1 MKNLKKNLVCLLVA
15 VFFISSFCINSFN
28 NTTLADDSEKNPWI
42 TSDLLDYAPGALV
55 NLNGGNWNGD
65 EEVKISIKD
74 NSSSE
79 QKWSLEKVVKVTDE
93 GTIEFQ
99 FNLPKEYIKNYK
111 VTATGLTTGHVATT
125 TFLDSAGSYS
135 LDFSAYDPNY
145 YNFKLPR
152 DYPIPPSGRA
162 ADPMPGANGTYTP
175 LNSLEP
181 RNLALG
187 QIIPFEVEI
196 TVKGSTSPENGVI
209 NFSCLWSTT
218 TTSGS
223 NFGFDQNYMVFAAFV
238 DYSDPRSVDYGVPAS
253 ASIVSS
259 TMSGSNI
266 KGDFRV
272 TGLENN
278 DKIIVEMWVV
288 LKTQLPSNVSGNVQT
303 TLDSAQTASGE
314 KINTGAQTVPLNQTS
329 KFTTEIADVD
339 VVKTDNPD
347 PLYTGDTL
355 TYSIKVTNNSST
367 VVANGIVV
375 TDTLD
380 PKVTFVSATDGGT
393 LSGGIIT
400 WPAFALETS
409 TQKTFTVTVKV
420 NSDAPTGNFP
430 GTSPATGSATAT
442 RLPNVDI
449 SNIVKFTMITQ
460 DSNYNNNVWQEP
472 TNVLPRISVT
482 AYKVWVGGPIIN
494 HQPVN
499 LTLYRQVGSNA
510 PQEVTGVTPIISPA
524 VGPNDRFTYI
534 WTGLPMYNSSFQPY
548 IYTVNEVVVPTNY
561 SKTITAN
568 NTITNTY
575 KPSLAITKVY
585 GTTPLQGAVFQLYMG
600 NSSGPTGT
608 ALASITTGGDG
619 KGNFGNL
626 LDGTYWLVETKPP
639 TGYKWSENIGPF
651 IVANGTIVGPTG
663 YTLVQNEEVG
673 KYNLFV
679 QNEPIRE
686 LPATGGIGRI
696 PFTIGG
702 IGLVMVAIYLRK
714 VNKYNS
720 KDI

>member
-1 MKNLKKNLVCLLVA
+1 MKNLKKNIVCFIVA
-15 VFFISSFCINSFN
+15 VFFISSSYINLFN
-28 NTTLADDSEKNPWI
+28 RTILADDSVNSPWI
-42 TSDLLDYAPGALV
+42 NSDALDYVPGALV
-55 NLNGGNWNGD
+55 NLNGGNWKGD
-65 EEVKISIKD
+65 EEVKISIEGI
-74 NSSSE
+74 SE
-79 QKWSLEKVVKVTDE
+79 KKWSIEKRVEVTTE
-93 GTIEFQ
+93 GAIVFQ

-111 VTATGLTTGHVATT
+111 VTATGVTTGHVATT
-125 TFLDSAGSYS
+125 TFSDSAGSYS

-145 YNFKLPR
+145 YNFKLPK
-152 DYPIPPSGRA
+152 DYPTPPSGRA

-196 TVKGSTSPENGVI
+196 TVKGSTSPESGVI

-272 TGLENN
+272 SGLENN

-288 LKTQLPSNVSGNVQT
+288 LKPQLPNNVSGNVQT
-303 TLDSAQTASGE
+303 TLDNAQTASGE
-314 KINTGAQTVPLNQTS
+314 KINTGSQTVPLNQTS
-329 KFTTEIADVD
+329 KFTTEVADVD
-339 VVKTDNPD
+339 VIKRDNPD

-355 TYSIKVTNNSST
+355 TYSIKVTNNSTT

-380 PKVTFVSATDGGT
+380 PKVTFISASDGGT
-393 LSGGIIT
+393 LSGGVIT
-400 WPAFALETS
+400 WPVFALDTS
-409 TQKTFTVTVKV
+409 TQKTLTVTVKV
-420 NSDAPTGNFP
+420 NSDSPTENFL
-430 GTSPATGSATAT
+430 GTNPALGSATGT

-449 SNIVKFTMITQ
+449 SNIVRFTMITQ

-472 TNVLPRISVT
+472 TNILPRISVT
-482 AYKVWVGGPIIN
+482 AYKIWVGGPSID
-494 HQPVN
+494 HQPVS
-499 LTLYRQVGSNA
+499 LTLYRHVGSN
-510 PQEVTGVTPIISPA
+510 PSEVVTGVVPSISPPT
-524 VGPNDRFTYI
+524 GPSNRYTYV
-534 WTGLPMYNSSFQPY
+534 WSGLPTYNTSFQPY
-548 IYTVNEVVVPTNY
+548 IYTVDEAVIPTNY
-561 SKTITAN
+561 TKTITAN

-575 KPSLAITKVY
+575 RPSLIISKVY
-585 GTTPLQGAVFQLYMG
+585 GTTPLKDAIFELYG
-600 NSSGPTGT
+600 GDSNGPTGVS
-608 ALASITTGGDG
+608 LGSITTSSDG
-619 KGNFGNL
+619 KGIFANL

-639 TGYKWSENIGPF
+639 KGYKWISNIGPF
-651 IVANGTIVGPTG
+651 IVGSGTIVGPAL
-663 YTLVQNEEVG
+663 YTPVQSEEVG
-673 KYNLFV
+673 TYTVSV

-686 LPATGGIGRI
+686 LPATGGVGRT
-696 PFTIGG
+696 PFTIVGLG
-702 IGLVMVAIYLRK
+702 IIMLAIYLRK
-714 VNKYNS
+714 IDKSNS
-720 KDI
+720 KDM